1 MIYTPPYGHS
11 KNKTKIEVELDLPK
25 YVAKSDLDNATGVDT
40 LQFAKKD
47 DLGNLKSEAD
57 KLDINKLEKVL
68 SGLSSLNSKINEV
81 DVDKLVPVPNHLSKE
96 SNLVKMKLLKRL
108 YIMNWSKMLLL
119 LIQVN
124 LILFLTIKNL

>member
-1 MIYTPPYGHS
+1 MIYVPPYGHS
-11 KNKTKIEVELDLPK
+11 KNKNKIEVELDLPK

-68 SGLSSLNSKINEV
+68 SGLSSLNSEINEL

-108 YIMNWSKMLLL
+108 YIKNWSKMLLL

-124 LILFLTIKNL
+124 MILFLTIINL

>member
-1 MIYTPPYGHS
+1 MIQ
-11 KNKTKIEVELDLPK
+11 V
-25 YVAKSDLDNATGVDT
+25 
-40 LQFAKKD
+40 
-47 DLGNLKSEAD
+47 NLKSEAD

-68 SGLSSLNSKINEV
+68 SGLSSLNSEINEL

-124 LILFLTIKNL
+124 MILFLTIINL

>member
-1 MIYTPPYGHS
+1 MIQ
-11 KNKTKIEVELDLPK
+11 V
-25 YVAKSDLDNATGVDT
+25 
-40 LQFAKKD
+40 
-47 DLGNLKSEAD
+47 NLKSEAD

-68 SGLSSLNSKINEV
+68 SGLSSLNSKINEL

-124 LILFLTIKNL
+124 MILFLTIINL